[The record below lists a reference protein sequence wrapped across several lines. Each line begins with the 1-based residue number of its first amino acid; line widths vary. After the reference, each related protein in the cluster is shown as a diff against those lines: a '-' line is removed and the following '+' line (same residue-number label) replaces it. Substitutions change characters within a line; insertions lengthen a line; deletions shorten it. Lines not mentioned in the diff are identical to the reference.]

1 MSMDLCVTLPLMTI
15 VFVFL
20 SMAKVICERMM
31 MSSSASEFL
40 FEKFYVTR
48 VCRKAEKQQLEV
60 DDETDE
66 WDERNSLLIKIWRE
80 IEEKV

>member
-1 MSMDLCVTLPLMTI
+1 MTLPLMTI
-15 VFVFL
+15 VLVFL

-31 MSSSASEFL
+31 SSSASKFL